1 MCTLVAYDAN
11 LQIMPQCFG
20 LFRTETESNW
30 HHFMFLVFTEFPH
43 FRTILSDGTKGL
55 DCLADIFAAH
65 RKIHALCAWHI
76 LEKNLKKA
84 NPPFKYTKYVFPSSM
99 WSSCRIRYSLFQP
112 LHYQPPATVV
122 YMSNFAPHFYQH
134 TRCICDVN
142 NGYSP
147 FCDNYFSGLIVL
159 YAVQNW
165 LSATVD

>member
-43 FRTILSDGTKGL
+43 FRTIISDGTKGL
-55 DCLADIFAAH
+55 DCMADIFAAH

-84 NPPFKYTKYVFPSSM
+84 NPPFKYTKYVFPSCM
-99 WSSCRIRYSLFQP
+99 WSSCRIRYSFFQP
-112 LHYQPPATVV
+112 LCTCLSLHRTFFSIPVV
-122 YMSNFAPHFYQH
+122 YDIKI
-134 TRCICDVN
+134 TVT
-142 NGYSP
+142 G
-147 FCDNYFSGLIVL
+147 YFSLTTSSCITL
-159 YAVQNW
+159 CITKLFLFNR
-165 LSATVD
+165 